1 MRTLSLVVLAGLLS
15 LPGFAPAPQ
24 HAETRDLNFEIFNQ
38 TGYTI
43 TAVYASWC
51 ATPGQQTANLLG
63 QNVLYNAQSTYIA
76 LNPGCVNLRAIAQ
89 SGHHFYYG
97 LVVDADGVYE
107 WYVYSQ

>member
-1 MRTLSLVVLAGLLS
+1 MRMLSLAVLASLLS
-15 LPGFAPAPQ
+15 LPGFTSPPLG
-24 HAETRDLNFEIFNQ
+24 AEGRDLNFEVFNE

-51 ATPGQQTANLLG
+51 ATPGTQTANLLG
-63 QNVLYNAQSTYIA
+63 QNVLYSAQSTYLA
-76 LNPGCVNLRAIAQ
+76 LNPGCVNLRAIAS

-97 LVVDADGVYE
+97 LVVDAEGVYE